1 MIKFVFHR
9 NMFKSKPKIDI
20 YIMTVDAET
29 DYLNDYWTNC
39 ENATRN
45 VSGKWLCYDLLFIPH
60 RNFKLTLNMLY
71 A

>member
-1 MIKFVFHR
+1 
-9 NMFKSKPKIDI
+9 
-20 YIMTVDAET
+20 MTVDAET